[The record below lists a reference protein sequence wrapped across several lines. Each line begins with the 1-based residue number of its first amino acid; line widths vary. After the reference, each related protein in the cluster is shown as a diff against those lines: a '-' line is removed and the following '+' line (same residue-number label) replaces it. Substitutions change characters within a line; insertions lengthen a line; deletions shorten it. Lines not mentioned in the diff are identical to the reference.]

1 MSQGEGGGRPRKFK
15 TAAEVEEIL
24 KKYKQRI
31 LGSIERIPN
40 MKTGI
45 PSFVQDAPY
54 YKEFLHEIDPAW
66 TYQCAVPYENGDYDT
81 ADDKFSEVFTRARE
95 WCEIQIVKAAAR
107 GAIPER
113 LANSVLEKF
122 NGYAQKHEITALISQ
137 NTSINEA
144 DLDAKLQKLLSQH
157 LKSQE

>member
-1 MSQGEGGGRPRKFK
+1 MAQGEGGGRPRKFK

-24 KKYKQRI
+24 KKYQQRI

-40 MKTGI
+40 AKTGI

-81 ADDKFSEVFTRARE
+81 ADNKFSEVFTRARE

-113 LANSVLEKF
+113 LANSILEKF
-122 NGYAQKHEITALISQ
+122 NGYAQKHEITALMSQ
-137 NTSINEA
+137 NAGLNDQEIE
-144 DLDAKLQKLLSQH
+144 AKLKRLLAKHQNS
-157 LKSQE
+157 EA